1 MLVGDLGVLISK
13 LAMFMGRRSVRFR
26 FVMLTLVVMMCRLMV
41 VMGRCVM
48 MSGSRVMMLAGRV
61 LLFRHLVT
69 LLNGHFLF
77 GPSLK
82 PTQARNS

>member
-1 MLVGDLGVLISK
+1 MLVGDLGVLIGM
-13 LAMFMGRRSVRFR
+13 LAMFMGGRSVRFR
-26 FVMLTLVVMMCRLMV
+26 LVMLTLVVMMGRLMV
-41 VMGRCVM
+41 VMGRRVM